1 MKQKNTINLQSELTQ
16 CNSLR
21 TFLMSNENSFNTD
34 SAQEYIKELIDRG
47 GISKATLARNSGMS
61 EIYVHQILS
70 GRRSPSRGRLIC
82 LCYGLGAT
90 LEETQEL
97 LKLYGLAQLYPRNR
111 RDAILI
117 YGLTHGI
124 SVQEINDRLFA
135 EDEETLY

>member
-1 MKQKNTINLQSELTQ
+1 MNNERS
-16 CNSLR
+16 CN
-21 TFLMSNENSFNTD
+21 ND
-34 SAQEYIKELIDRG
+34 SGQAYIKELIDRS
-47 GISKATLARNSGMS
+47 GISKATLARCSGMS

-90 LEETQEL
+90 LDETQEL

-117 YGLTHGI
+117 YGLTHNV
-124 SVQEINDRLFA
+124 SVQDINDRLFA

>member
-1 MKQKNTINLQSELTQ
+1 M
-16 CNSLR
+16 
-21 TFLMSNENSFNTD
+21 
-34 SAQEYIKELIDRG
+34 IDRS
-47 GISKATLARNSGMS
+47 GISKATLARCSGMS

-90 LEETQEL
+90 LDETQEL

-117 YGLTHGI
+117 YGLTHNV
-124 SVQEINDRLFA
+124 SVQDINDRLFA

>member
-1 MKQKNTINLQSELTQ
+1 MKQKNTVNLQSELTQ
-16 CNSLR
+16 CGSLSA
-21 TFLMSNENSFNTD
+21 FLQNNENSFNMD
-34 SAQEYIKELIDRG
+34 SAQECLKDMLDRS

-70 GRRSPSRGRLIC
+70 GRRTPSRGRLIC

-90 LEETQEL
+90 LEEAQEL
-97 LKLYGLAQLYPRNR
+97 LKLYGLAQLYPRSR

-117 YGLTHGI
+117 YGLMHGV